1 MADLNFKAQ
10 IELLDKMTA
19 PMRSIASQAQRLGR
33 QFGETAQQAKK
44 LQSQQRLIDSF
55 KQQKHALAETSEQA
69 QRSRMRLDQLQQQ
82 MRATAHPTAALVR
95 QFEAAGRESHRLN
108 TRLDSQ
114 RQHLQQLRGRLSEA
128 GVDTRRLSD
137 HERELARN
145 IERTNQQLGEQRRR
159 MGEVRRLQQQSQQ
172 MRDMRGKATSLAVGG
187 AAATYAGARVIQ
199 PGLEFE
205 SEMSRV
211 QAVTRLDKNS
221 EQYKA
226 LEAQARQLGATTQFT
241 QANAAQGQKFLAMA
255 GFTPEAIKTAMPGML
270 DLALAGDMDLAST
283 ADIASNI
290 LSGMNL
296 QSSEMT
302 DVADV
307 LTAAFTR
314 ANVDVGMLGETMKY
328 AAPGAAGLNIS
339 LQEVAAMAGKLGDAG
354 MQGSMGGTALRAI
367 MLRMAAPPKKAA
379 AALDQLG
386 ISTTDAAGDLRAMP
400 DILKEVYEQTKSLGN
415 AEQLE
420 IFSAI
425 SGVEASNAMK
435 VLVDQAGNGELQK
448 MVTTLQAANGEA
460 ANVANTMSDNTM
472 GDWKETT
479 SAIDAF
485 RTMLFDTNGG
495 ALREFL
501 QSITAMTQRLTAFG
515 NANPALM
522 SVLGKLFATL
532 AIGAVVIGGLGVIML
547 TILGPMALLK
557 ASLITLGLPTTLTP
571 LSMVGAAFTKI
582 KTILM
587 ALRIATLFNPIT
599 LGIMAIAA
607 AALFIYAYWE
617 PIKAFFSGLWT
628 GISDG
633 LAPIKQT
640 MTDTFEAFKPIIEP
654 LKPIIDALIGT
665 VKELSS
671 PLSFSAETME
681 KVSAVGKALGYA
693 IGTLLFWIV
702 DFIAAV
708 IRGWALLLTS
718 IPQIVSDLW
727 NLVGSAWDNGIN
739 WIVNAWN
746 NATATINT
754 VLSQWINTIKTAW
767 SGFIGGLVNGVTT
780 LWTNIKSIFT
790 NGVTALT
797 TAATQLWTFISTA
810 FTNGIMAVINFVRYF
825 STQLITVMQTAWSA
839 VTTAATQLWVFISTV
854 FTNGIMVV
862 VNFVTG
868 FGARLLSVMQAA
880 WTALTNTVTQL
891 WTQIK
896 SLFSGGIG
904 SLIATLLSFTPV
916 GLFIQV
922 FAAVWPYL
930 SGLGEKFKQYG
941 IDMLNGLKDGI
952 LGKAEAVIG
961 SIMSVVNR
969 VKGAFTGNKGM
980 DINSPSR
987 VFFKYAGFMMSG
999 LGLGVDRFAKIPFRA
1014 MDKVTRFFR
1023 ERPPIDLSVMMNTDS
1038 RVAQLAKAPLNLV
1051 SKVTEALGA
1060 QAFTVH
1066 AKVETD
1072 TSGIGKLWNAVKS
1085 MPLPSKLMRGLA
1097 NYSPI
1102 NMDTFTGAGRY
1113 IKRTGNSNDGITTQP
1128 PINLDRRRTVL
1139 PNAATMGSRGS
1150 SAAMSMGAITIN
1162 INGATDP
1169 QATAQMVRREMERLQ
1184 RDNSARFRSRLS
1196 DID

>member
-19 PMRSIASQAQRLGR
+19 PMRSISSQAQRLGR

-44 LQSQQRLIDSF
+44 LQGQQRLIDSF
-55 KQQKHALAETSEQA
+55 KQQKHALAETSEAA
-69 QRSRMRLDQLQQQ
+69 QKSRMRLADLQRQ
-82 MRATAHPTAALVR
+82 MQATTNPAASLVR
-95 QFEAAGRESHRLN
+95 QFEAAGRESQRLN

-137 HERELARN
+137 HERELARQ

-159 MGEVRRLQQQSQQ
+159 MGEVRRLEQQSQQ
-172 MRDMRGKATSLAVGG
+172 MRDMRGKATGLAVGG
-187 AAATYAGARVIQ
+187 AAAVYAGSRIIQ

-221 EQYKA
+221 EQYKM
-226 LEAQARQLGATTQFT
+226 LEAQARQLGATTAFT

-255 GFTPEAIKTAMPGML
+255 GFTPESIKSAMPGML

-302 DVADV
+302 NVADV

-367 MLRMAAPPKKAA
+367 MLRMASPPKKAA
-379 AALDQLG
+379 AAMQQLG
-386 ISTTDAAGDLRAMP
+386 ISATDSAGNLRPMP
-400 DILKEVYEQTKSLGN
+400 DILKDVYEQTKNLGN
-415 AEQLE
+415 AEQMSL
-420 IFSAI
+420 FSDI

-448 MVTTLQAANGEA
+448 MVTTLQSANGEA

-472 GDWKETT
+472 GDWAATT

-485 RTMLFDTNGG
+485 RTALFDTNGE
-495 ALREFL
+495 ALRDFL
-501 QSITAMTQRLTAFG
+501 QSMTKIIQRMTEF
-515 NANPALM
+515 ANENPKLM

-532 AIGAVVIGGLGVIML
+532 AIGAVVIGGIGAIML
-547 TILGPMALLK
+547 TILGPMALLR
-557 ASLITLGLPTTLTP
+557 ASLVTLGLPTTLAP
-571 LSMVGAAFTKI
+571 MAMIGAAFTKI
-582 KTILM
+582 KTVLM

-607 AALFIYAYWE
+607 AALFIYTYWE
-617 PIKAFFSGLWT
+617 PIKAFFSGLWI

-640 MTDTFEAFKPIIEP
+640 MTETFAAFKPIIEA
-654 LKPIIDALIGT
+654 LKPIFDALVGT
-665 VKELSS
+665 IKEMAT
-671 PLSFSAETME
+671 PLNFSAETMA

-693 IGTLLFWIV
+693 IGTLLFMMI

-708 IRGWALLLTS
+708 VRGWALLLTS
-718 IPQIVSDLW
+718 IPQIISDLW
-727 NLVGSAWDNGIN
+727 NLACSAWDYGIN
-739 WIVNAWN
+739 WIVNTWN

-754 VLSQWINTIKTAW
+754 VLSQWINSVKAAW
-767 SGFIGGLVNGVTT
+767 SSFIGGLVNGATT
-780 LWTNIKSIFT
+780 LWTNIKNAFT
-790 NGVTALT
+790 NGVTAL
-797 TAATQLWTFISTA
+797 AIAVSQLWTFISTA
-810 FTNGIMAVINFVRYF
+810 FTNGIMAVI
-825 STQLITVMQTAWSA
+825 
-839 VTTAATQLWVFISTV
+839 
-854 FTNGIMVV
+854 
-862 VNFVTG
+862 NFVTG

-891 WTQIK
+891 WAQIK

-904 SLIATLLSFTPV
+904 SLIATLLSFSPA
-916 GLFIQV
+916 GLFIRA

-930 SGLGEKFKQYG
+930 SGLTAKFTQYG
-941 IDMLNGLKDGI
+941 ANMLAGLKNGIVSKAQSVVDGI
-952 LGKAEAVIG
+952 KSVG
-961 SIMSVVNR
+961 SRIKST
-969 VKGAFTGNKGM
+969 FTGLLG
-980 DINSPSR
+980 IHSPSR
-987 VFFKYAGFMMSG
+987 VFASYGGFMMHG
-999 LGLGVDRFAKIPFRA
+999 LANGITG
-1014 MDKVTRFFR
+1014 
-1023 ERPPIDLSVMMNTDS
+1023 
-1038 RVAQLAKAPLNLV
+1038 LAKMPFNAM
-1051 SKVTEALGA
+1051 SKVT
-1060 QAFTVH
+1060 
-1066 AKVETD
+1066 
-1072 TSGIGKLWNAVKS
+1072 
-1085 MPLPSKLMRGLA
+1085 KLMA
-1097 NYSPI
+1097 NHSPI
-1102 NMDTFTGAGRY
+1102 NLDTITGAGRY
-1113 IKRTGNSNDGITTQP
+1113 IKRTGNSNDGIITQP

-1139 PNAATMGSRGS
+1139 PNSATMGSRGS

-1169 QATAQMVRREMERLQ
+1169 QTTAQMVRREMERLQ
-1184 RDNSARFRSRLS
+1184 RDADARFRSRLS